1 MRDHQSCDF
10 EIDMQPTTYWPLVS
24 HQFKIY
30 DKKMKSY
37 TILAKKIFRLSI
49 LVYLLTNEMNIIL
62 FQINIYFV
70 LLLLDLMTACIHQGS
85 DSQSFWKYSGV
96 IALQTSFEIRNL
108 FFFLLW
114 VTITFK
120 RLDQFCCAKRRKDAF

>member
-1 MRDHQSCDF
+1 MVVMVPFCGRY
-10 EIDMQPTTYWPLVS
+10 ETAKKLPLS
-24 HQFKIY
+24 ENEAN
-30 DKKMKSY
+30 

-108 FFFLLW
+108 FFFLL
-114 VTITFK
+114 
-120 RLDQFCCAKRRKDAF
+120 

>member
-1 MRDHQSCDF
+1 MSWKLIIYLIKRPNINRTNGH
-10 EIDMQPTTYWPLVS
+10 LVTPKK
-24 HQFKIY
+24 KIRCTV
-30 DKKMKSY
+30 

-62 FQINIYFV
+62 FQINMYFV
-70 LLLLDLMTACIHQGS
+70 SLFLDLMTACIHQGS

-96 IALQTSFEIRNL
+96 IALQTYFEIRNL
-108 FFFLLW
+108 LFFLLW

>member
-1 MRDHQSCDF
+1 MGLLPCFPHSNSQSC
-10 EIDMQPTTYWPLVS
+10 IAGQRVSLTTYCPWATGSSSSSSSCLLS
-24 HQFKIY
+24 EH
-30 DKKMKSY
+30 DKPY
-37 TILAKKIFRLSI
+37 LTVTRTILAKKIFRLSI

-85 DSQSFWKYSGV
+85 NSQSFWKYSGV

-108 FFFLLW
+108 LFFLL
-114 VTITFK
+114 
-120 RLDQFCCAKRRKDAF
+120 